1 MHMMWIF
8 EQVGGTVTAISAE
21 HVAAAAMCA
30 TAACLFKW
38 LVGNC
43 IVTRAMYDVAWREPL

>member
-1 MHMMWIF
+1 MMLIF